1 MKQRPGAHFT
11 MVIKRYEPNLHLED
25 VMFRVKRTMDVVA
38 IGDKIAIIRNDLRPT
53 ELQNTVARFVEGFGF
68 AEALP
73 DTPITTHSYLN
84 PMVIIHPSPPM

>member
-25 VMFRVKRTMDVVA
+25 VMFRVKRTVDVVA
-38 IGDKIAIIRNDLRPT
+38 VGEKIAIIRSDLKPT
-53 ELQNTVARFVEGFGF
+53 ELQNTVARFVEGIGF

-73 DTPITTHSYLN
+73 DKPITTHSYLN
-84 PMVIIHPSPPM
+84 PMVIIHPSPHA